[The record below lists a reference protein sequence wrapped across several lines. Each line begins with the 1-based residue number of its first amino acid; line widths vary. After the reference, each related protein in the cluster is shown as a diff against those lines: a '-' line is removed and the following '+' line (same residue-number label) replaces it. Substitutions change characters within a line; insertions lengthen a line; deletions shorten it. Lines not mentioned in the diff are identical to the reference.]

1 MSTTTLLL
9 QLIVILG
16 TARACGWLLRH
27 VGQPSVVGEMAAGLL
42 LGPVVMGALA
52 PGLHSQLFAPGS
64 LAGLSSLATLGLVLF
79 MFVVGLE
86 LRAHEGPRVDEIRRP
101 PPKGVEMPGRA
112 SSSREGLAAQIKAA
126 GFVGLLSMAAPMA
139 LGLAV
144 APALHPSL
152 APAGVGFWPFALFIA
167 VALSITAFPV
177 MARILK
183 DSGRSQTRFGQLS
196 LSAAAV
202 VDLFAWILLALVVAL
217 AGAERGLEG
226 LLKTGLGAVALMVAV
241 FAGLKPAYAWLLR
254 TRAPNGDPSATML
267 AALMIGLLA
276 CAMATEWLHLHAVFG
291 AFLFGACLPR
301 DDRLLQSLAQRIEP
315 ISIVVL
321 MPLFF
326 ALAGLG
332 TTASAFNGTSLGA
345 MALVVAVAVVGKLG
359 GGAIGARL
367 AGFGWRDS
375 LATGAL
381 MNARGLMELIVMKVG
396 LDTGLIGPE
405 LFTILLVMALV
416 TTAMTGP
423 LVNAFAGN
431 RSARALP
438 NGDTQATSG
447 HAPSIGANIPSADP
461 AAPGPQ

>member
-1 MSTTTLLL
+1 
-9 QLIVILG
+9 
-16 TARACGWLLRH
+16 
-27 VGQPSVVGEMAAGLL
+27 
-42 LGPVVMGALA
+42 
-52 PGLHSQLFAPGS
+52 
-64 LAGLSSLATLGLVLF
+64 
-79 MFVVGLE
+79 
-86 LRAHEGPRVDEIRRP
+86 
-101 PPKGVEMPGRA
+101 
-112 SSSREGLAAQIKAA
+112 
-126 GFVGLLSMAAPMA
+126 
-139 LGLAV
+139 
-144 APALHPSL
+144 
-152 APAGVGFWPFALFIA
+152 
-167 VALSITAFPV
+167 

-183 DSGRSQTRFGQLS
+183 DSGRTNTRFGQLS

-202 VDLFAWILLALVVAL
+202 VDLFAWVLLALVVAL
-217 AGAERGLEG
+217 AGAERGIEG
-226 LLKTGLGAVALMVAV
+226 LLKTGIGAVVLMVAV

-254 TRAPNGDPSATML
+254 TRAPTGDPSATML

-315 ISIVVL
+315 ISIVLL

-332 TTASAFNGTSLGA
+332 TTANAFNGTSLGA
-345 MALVVAVAVVGKLG
+345 MALVVFVAIVGKLG

-423 LVNAFAGN
+423 LVNAFVG
-431 RSARALP
+431 RSALRTTP
-438 NGDTQATSG
+438 GQAP
-447 HAPSIGANIPSADP
+447 HAPAIASADP
-461 AAPGPQ
+461 AAPGPR